1 MDFISLSSFF
11 NSPCPNTHSFCH
23 VFDQFSLFFVC
34 FFTCSCPHQLSVGLR
49 FSVQRLEDAGPK
61 ISFELQIHRWHTHQ
75 QSCSTPPPQ
84 PSSLFLSLSYTHK
97 ELFVFHLIHV
107 NTFRVC
113 PDHVAVCGLMKLT
126 ADAEKYRWPRGAPDR
141 RQALHKMPTVCLI
154 ALFSISH
161 IARCRC
167 LTFAIPLLG
176 EFLSESSE
184 PENPALLWVHLE
196 FWFCLHCIKAS
207 LEIIKSVCSFY
218 SSFILT
224 VWMSPQLQQR

>member
-1 MDFISLSSFF
+1 MYRWILFLCHLPQHPFFLSCFWSVLPVFCVFF
-11 NSPCPNTHSFCH
+11 YMLLPSPAVCWLEVFSPKARRCWTKNQLWTTDPQVTHPPA
-23 VFDQFSLFFVC
+23 VML
-34 FFTCSCPHQLSVGLR
+34 
-49 FSVQRLEDAGPK
+49 
-61 ISFELQIHRWHTHQ
+61 I
-75 QSCSTPPPQ
+75 PPQ

-97 ELFVFHLIHV
+97 EPFVFHLIHV

-126 ADAEKYRWPRGAPDR
+126 ADAEKYRWPRGAPHR

-196 FWFCLHCIKAS
+196 FWFYLHCIKAS

>member
-34 FFTCSCPHQLSVGLR
+34 FFYMLLPSPAVCWLEVFSPKARRCWTKNQLWTTDPQV
-49 FSVQRLEDAGPK
+49 
-61 ISFELQIHRWHTHQ
+61 THPPAVMLN
-75 QSCSTPPPQ
+75 PPPQ